1 MEHIISNW
9 EGLFV
14 NENNRYNKNTAVILF
29 FFWGGGG
36 DLFCK
41 NSNSF
46 A

>member
-29 FFWGGGG
+29 FFLGGGG

>member
-29 FFWGGGG
+29 LFRGVGGI
-36 DLFCK
+36 
-41 NSNSF
+41 
-46 A
+46 